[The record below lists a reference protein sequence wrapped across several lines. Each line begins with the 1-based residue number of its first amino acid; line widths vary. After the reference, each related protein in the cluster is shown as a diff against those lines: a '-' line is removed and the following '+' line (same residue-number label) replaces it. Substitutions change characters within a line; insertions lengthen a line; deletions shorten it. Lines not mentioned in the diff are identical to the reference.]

1 MALSILLV
9 DDSATVR
16 GMIARALRLAK
27 YPLVEDIREAAN
39 GAQALDI
46 LREHWVDL
54 IITDIH
60 MPEMGGLEM
69 IDRLRQDPVLSSI
82 PVVIISTDGSSDRMT
97 EARDKG
103 VLGYLR
109 KPFTPEQ
116 LKNLLTETLGTNHG

>member
-16 GMIARALRLAK
+16 GVIARAIRMTKIPIA
-27 YPLVEDIREAAN
+27 EDIQEAAN

-46 LREHWVDL
+46 LRNHWVDL

-69 IDRLRQDPVLSSI
+69 IDRLRQDPVLSAI
-82 PVVIISTDGSSDRMT
+82 PVVIISTDGGMDRMT

-116 LKNLLTETLGTNHG
+116 LKDLLVKALGKDHG